1 MKIDLKDTDRLLVL
15 FQNGTGLQRFVNER
29 LPFVRSDEARRSSS
43 QIDKHVDGFF
53 YNEDPC
59 QSMNISS
66 LCFKS
71 FTGSYGS
78 SAVFSDLV
86 GFDLDL
92 LKTYFLK
99 YLNNHKDDIFRD
111 MGEMMIAD
119 AKEIKARALIEIGKL
134 QKNIEKIFPEI
145 KDEKD
150 NVQ

>member
-15 FQNGTGLQRFVNER
+15 FQNGKGLQTFVNER

-43 QIDKHVDGFF
+43 RIDKHEDGFF

-59 QSMNISS
+59 QSMNIRS
-66 LCFKS
+66 LCYKS
-71 FTGSYGS
+71 FTGTYGS
-78 SAVFSDLV
+78 SSTYSDLSS
-86 GFDLDL
+86 FDTDL

-99 YLNNHKDDIFRD
+99 YLNKHKDNILRE

-119 AKEIKARALIEIGKL
+119 AKKIKAQALDEIEKL
-134 QKNIEKIFPEI
+134 QKNINKIFPEI
-145 KDEKD
+145 EDEKD